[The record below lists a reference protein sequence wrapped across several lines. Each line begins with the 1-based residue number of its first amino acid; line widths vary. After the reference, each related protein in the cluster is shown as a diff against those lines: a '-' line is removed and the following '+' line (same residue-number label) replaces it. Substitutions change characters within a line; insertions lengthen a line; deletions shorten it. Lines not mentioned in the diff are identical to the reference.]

1 MNIRQAVK
9 MAWKSIWGKKGRAV
23 LTMLGIII
31 GIASVMTIVS
41 VITGYA
47 SKMME
52 QFEAMGT
59 NRISVNVYCYA
70 WTSDESG
77 NMVPLGKDYFP
88 DIYEYC
94 NGMKDLISGV
104 TPQAYFNATMVYGTK
119 STATMRNNYTWDP
132 ETQRMVGEA
141 PPSFYYGS
149 DQYAVCS
156 NLKIAKGRD
165 LSKLDLERYNQVVVL
180 GSKTA
185 KIFFGTA
192 NPVGKTVQLNNLN
205 FEVVGVY
212 APRITGED
220 ADQSELDNF
229 VLAPYTA
236 KRLLGGDNSDSS
248 FIVVA
253 KDTAKMDE
261 IVTQLD
267 GFLKGL
273 LDRSVNDYNVH
284 PENEYMSYA
293 TDSLNLIGGVL
304 AGVAAISLMVGG
316 IGIMNIM
323 LVTVT
328 ERTREIGIRRAIGA
342 QRSSI
347 VTQFLIEA
355 AMLCGI
361 GGIIGIS
368 IGTLGCFI
376 LGNILFQMTIYPSV
390 AVTAGAF
397 GLSVLLGVVFGC
409 YPAVKA
415 SSLQP
420 VEALRAE

>member
-1 MNIRQAVK
+1 MNIRQAFK
-9 MAWKSIWGKKGRAV
+9 MAWKSIWGKKGRAI

-41 VITGYA
+41 AISGYA
-47 SKMME
+47 DKMME

-59 NRISVNVYCYA
+59 NRISLDVYNYVYVE
-70 WTSDESG
+70 DENG
-77 NMVPLGKDYFP
+77 NWVPQGKDYFP
-88 DIYEYC
+88 DIYAYC
-94 NGMKDLISGV
+94 NGMKDLIVGV
-104 TPQAYFNATMVYGTK
+104 TPNSYFNATMVYGTK
-119 STATMRNNYTWDP
+119 NTDTMRENFQYDERGNP
-132 ETQRMVGEA
+132 VGER

-149 DQYAVCS
+149 DQYGVCG
-156 NLKIAKGRD
+156 NLKILRGRD
-165 LSKLDLERYNQVVVL
+165 LTQLDIKNYNQVMVM
-180 GSKTA
+180 GSQAAKT
-185 KIFFGTA
+185 FFGTA
-192 NPVGKTVQLNNLN
+192 NPVGKTVQLNNIK

-212 APRITGED
+212 DSRMKDESSTVGSI
-220 ADQSELDNF
+220 DNF
-229 VLAPYTA
+229 VVVPYTA
-236 KRLLGGDNSDSS
+236 KRVLGGDTDSS
-248 FIVVA
+248 FTVVA
-253 KDTAKMDE
+253 KNVEDMEE
-261 IVTQLD
+261 IVSRLN

-273 LDRSVNDYNVH
+273 VDQNSGGFYVQ
-284 PENEYMSYA
+284 PENQGMVYMNQ
-293 TDSLNLIGGVL
+293 TLGMIGGVL

-361 GGIIGIS
+361 GGLIGMAL
-368 IGTLGCFI
+368 GTGGCML
-376 LGNILFQMTIYPSV
+376 LGNMLFQMTIYPS
-390 AVTAGAF
+390 APVTAGAF
-397 GLSVLLGVVFGC
+397 GLSVLLGIIFGC

-415 SSLQP
+415 SKLQP

>member
-59 NRISVNVYCYA
+59 NRIQVSVYNNVWA
-70 WTSDESG
+70 EDENG

-88 DIYEYC
+88 DVYEYC
-94 NGMKDLISGV
+94 SGMKDLVVGV
-104 TPQAYFNATMVYGTK
+104 TPQAYFSATMVYGTK
-119 STATMRNNYTWDP
+119 TTANMDYQWD
-132 ETQRMVGEA
+132 ESGMNLISA
-141 PPSFYYGS
+141 PPEFYYGS
-149 DQYAVCS
+149 DQYAACS
-156 NLKIAKGRD
+156 NLTIAKGRD
-165 LSKLDLERYNQVVVL
+165 LSYLDIQNYNQVVVL
-180 GSKTA
+180 GSQAA
-185 KIFFGTA
+185 KIFFGSA
-192 NPVGKTVQLNNLN
+192 NPVGETVQLNNQN
-205 FEVVGVY
+205 FEVIGVY
-212 APRITGED
+212 ASRIKEGST
-220 ADQSELDNF
+220 SMSTLDNF
-229 VLAPYTA
+229 VLVPYTC
-236 KRLLGGDNSDSS
+236 KRVLGGEQGSDT

-253 KDTAKMDE
+253 KDPTQMDA

-273 LDRSVNDYNVH
+273 LNQGTNDYNVR
-284 PENEYMSYA
+284 PENQNMDYVTE
-293 TDSLNLIGGVL
+293 SLNLIGGVL

-361 GGIIGIS
+361 GGIIGIG

-376 LGNILFQMTIYPSV
+376 LGNLLFQMTIYPS
-390 AVTAGAF
+390 AMVTAGAF

-415 SSLQP
+415 SNLQP

>member
-1 MNIRQAVK
+1 LNIRQAVK

-59 NRISVNVYCYA
+59 NRIQVSVYNNVWA
-70 WTSDESG
+70 EDENG

-88 DIYEYC
+88 DVYEYC
-94 NGMKDLISGV
+94 SGMKDLVVGV
-104 TPQAYFNATMVYGTK
+104 TPQAYFSATMVYGTK
-119 STATMRNNYTWDP
+119 TTANMEYQWD
-132 ETQRMVGEA
+132 ESGMNLISA
-141 PPSFYYGS
+141 PPEFYYGS
-149 DQYAVCS
+149 DQYSACS
-156 NLKIAKGRD
+156 NLTIAKGRD
-165 LSKLDLERYNQVVVL
+165 LSYLDIQNYNQVVVL
-180 GSKTA
+180 GSQAA
-185 KIFFGTA
+185 KIFFGSA
-192 NPVGKTVQLNNLN
+192 NPVGETVQLNNQN
-205 FEVVGVY
+205 FEVIGVY
-212 APRITGED
+212 ASRIKEGST
-220 ADQSELDNF
+220 SMSTLDNF
-229 VLAPYTA
+229 VLVPYTA
-236 KRLLGGDNSDSS
+236 KRVLGGDNGGSS
-248 FIVVA
+248 TFIVVA
-253 KDTAKMDE
+253 KDPTKMDD

-273 LDRSVNDYNVH
+273 LNRGTNDYNVR
-284 PENEYMSYA
+284 PENQNMDYVTE
-293 TDSLNLIGGVL
+293 SLNLIGGVL

-361 GGIIGIS
+361 GGIIGIG

-376 LGNILFQMTIYPSV
+376 LGNLLFQMTIYPSA

-415 SSLQP
+415 SNLQP

>member
-1 MNIRQAVK
+1 

-59 NRISVNVYCYA
+59 NRIQVSVYNNVWA
-70 WTSDESG
+70 EDENG

-88 DIYEYC
+88 DVYEYC
-94 NGMKDLISGV
+94 SGMKDLVVGV
-104 TPQAYFNATMVYGTK
+104 TPQAYFSATMVYGTK
-119 STATMRNNYTWDP
+119 TTANMDYQWD
-132 ETQRMVGEA
+132 ESGMNLISA
-141 PPSFYYGS
+141 PPEFYYGS
-149 DQYAVCS
+149 DQYAACS
-156 NLKIAKGRD
+156 NLTIAKGRD
-165 LSKLDLERYNQVVVL
+165 LSYLDIQNYNQVVVL
-180 GSKTA
+180 GSQAA
-185 KIFFGTA
+185 KIFFGSA
-192 NPVGKTVQLNNLN
+192 NPVGETVQLNNQN
-205 FEVVGVY
+205 FEVIGVY
-212 APRITGED
+212 ASRIKEGST
-220 ADQSELDNF
+220 SMSTLDNF
-229 VLAPYTA
+229 VLVPNTC
-236 KRLLGGDNSDSS
+236 KRVLGGEQGSDT

-253 KDTAKMDE
+253 KDPTQMDA

-273 LDRSVNDYNVH
+273 LNQGTNDYNVR
-284 PENEYMSYA
+284 PENQNMDYVTE
-293 TDSLNLIGGVL
+293 SLNLIGGVL

-361 GGIIGIS
+361 GGIIGIG

-376 LGNILFQMTIYPSV
+376 LGNLLFQMTIYPSA

-415 SSLQP
+415 SNLQP

>member
-1 MNIRQAVK
+1 

-59 NRISVNVYCYA
+59 NRIQVSVYNNVWA
-70 WTSDESG
+70 EDENG

-88 DIYEYC
+88 DVYEYC
-94 NGMKDLISGV
+94 SGMKDLVVGV
-104 TPQAYFNATMVYGTK
+104 TPQAYFSATMVYGTK
-119 STATMRNNYTWDP
+119 TTANMEYQWD
-132 ETQRMVGEA
+132 ESGMNLISA
-141 PPSFYYGS
+141 PPEFYYGS
-149 DQYAVCS
+149 DQYSACS
-156 NLKIAKGRD
+156 NLTITKGRD
-165 LSKLDLERYNQVVVL
+165 LSYLDIQNYNQVVVL
-180 GSKTA
+180 GSQAA
-185 KIFFGTA
+185 KIFFGSA
-192 NPVGKTVQLNNLN
+192 NPVGETVQLNNQN
-205 FEVVGVY
+205 FEVIGVY
-212 APRITGED
+212 ASRIKEGST
-220 ADQSELDNF
+220 SMSTLDNF
-229 VLAPYTA
+229 VLVPYTC
-236 KRLLGGDNSDSS
+236 KRVLGGEQGSDT

-253 KDTAKMDE
+253 KDPTQMDA

-273 LDRSVNDYNVH
+273 LNQGTNDYNVR
-284 PENEYMSYA
+284 PENQNMDYVTE
-293 TDSLNLIGGVL
+293 SLNLIGGVL

-361 GGIIGIS
+361 GGIIGIG

-376 LGNILFQMTIYPSV
+376 LGNLLFQMTIYPSA

-415 SSLQP
+415 SNLQP

>member
-59 NRISVNVYCYA
+59 NRIQVSVYNNVWA
-70 WTSDESG
+70 EDENG

-88 DIYEYC
+88 DVYEYC
-94 NGMKDLISGV
+94 SGMKDLVVGV
-104 TPQAYFNATMVYGTK
+104 TPQAYFSATMVYGTK
-119 STATMRNNYTWDP
+119 TTTNMDYQWD
-132 ETQRMVGEA
+132 ESGMNLISA
-141 PPSFYYGS
+141 PPEFYYGS
-149 DQYAVCS
+149 DQYAACS
-156 NLKIAKGRD
+156 NLTIAKGRD
-165 LSKLDLERYNQVVVL
+165 LSYLDIQNYNQVVVL
-180 GSKTA
+180 GSQAA
-185 KIFFGTA
+185 KIFFGSA
-192 NPVGKTVQLNNLN
+192 NPVGETVQLNNQN
-205 FEVVGVY
+205 FEVIGVY
-212 APRITGED
+212 ASRIKEGST
-220 ADQSELDNF
+220 SMSTLDNF
-229 VLAPYTA
+229 VLVPYTA
-236 KRLLGGDNSDSS
+236 KRVLGGDNGDSS
-248 FIVVA
+248 TFIVVA
-253 KDTAKMDE
+253 KDPTKMDD

-273 LDRSVNDYNVH
+273 LNRGTNDYNVR
-284 PENEYMSYA
+284 PENQNMDYVTE
-293 TDSLNLIGGVL
+293 SLNLIGGVL

>member
-1 MNIRQAVK
+1 

-59 NRISVNVYCYA
+59 NRIQVSVYNNVWA
-70 WTSDESG
+70 EDENG

-88 DIYEYC
+88 DVYEYC
-94 NGMKDLISGV
+94 SGMKDLVVGV
-104 TPQAYFNATMVYGTK
+104 TPQAYFSATMVYGTK
-119 STATMRNNYTWDP
+119 TTANMEYQWD
-132 ETQRMVGEA
+132 ESGMNLISA
-141 PPSFYYGS
+141 PPEFYYGS
-149 DQYAVCS
+149 DQYAACS
-156 NLKIAKGRD
+156 NLTIAKGRD
-165 LSKLDLERYNQVVVL
+165 LSYLDIQNYNQVVVL
-180 GSKTA
+180 GSQAA
-185 KIFFGTA
+185 KIFFGSA
-192 NPVGKTVQLNNLN
+192 NPVGETVQLNNQN
-205 FEVVGVY
+205 FEVIGVY
-212 APRITGED
+212 ASRIKEGST
-220 ADQSELDNF
+220 SMSTLDNF
-229 VLAPYTA
+229 VLVPYTA
-236 KRLLGGDNSDSS
+236 KRVLGGDNGGSS
-248 FIVVA
+248 TFIVVA
-253 KDTAKMDE
+253 KDPTKMDD

-273 LDRSVNDYNVH
+273 LNRGTNDYNVR
-284 PENEYMSYA
+284 PENQNMDYVTE
-293 TDSLNLIGGVL
+293 SLNLIGGVL

-361 GGIIGIS
+361 GGIIGIG

-376 LGNILFQMTIYPSV
+376 LGNLLFQMTIYPSA

-415 SSLQP
+415 SNLQP

>member
-1 MNIRQAVK
+1 
-9 MAWKSIWGKKGRAV
+9 MAWKSIWGKKGRSV

-47 SKMME
+47 GKMME
-52 QFEAMGT
+52 QFQAMGA
-59 NRISVNVYCYA
+59 NRIQVSVYCYA
-70 WTSDESG
+70 YTSDENG
-77 NMVPLGKDYFP
+77 NMVPMGKDYFP

-94 NGMKDLISGV
+94 SGMKDLVVGV
-104 TPQAYFNATMVYGTK
+104 TPQARFSATMVYGAKT
-119 STATMRNNYTWDP
+119 TANMDYQWD
-132 ETQRMVGEA
+132 ESGMNLISA
-141 PPSFYYGS
+141 PPDFYYGS
-149 DQYAVCS
+149 DQYAACS
-156 NLKIAKGRD
+156 NLTIARGRD
-165 LSKLDLERYNQVVVL
+165 LSYLDIQNYNQVVVL
-180 GSKTA
+180 GAQAA
-185 KIFFGTA
+185 KVFFGTA
-192 NPVGKTVQLNNLN
+192 NPVGETVQLNGQN

-212 APRITGED
+212 ASRIKEGST
-220 ADQSELDNF
+220 SMSTVDNF
-229 VLAPYTA
+229 ILTPYTC
-236 KRLLGGDNSDSS
+236 KRVLGGDSGDST

-253 KDTAKMDE
+253 KDPTRMDD

-273 LDRSVNDYNVH
+273 LQQGVSDYSVY
-284 PENEYMSYA
+284 PENQNMDYMNEA
-293 TDSLNLIGGVL
+293 LGMIGGVL

-361 GGIIGIS
+361 GGVIGIL

-376 LGNILFQMTIYPSV
+376 LGNLLFQMTIYPSAV
-390 AVTAGAF
+390 VTAGAF
-397 GLSVLLGVVFGC
+397 GLSVLLGVVFGS

-415 SSLQP
+415 SKLQP

>member
-1 MNIRQAVK
+1 

-59 NRISVNVYCYA
+59 NRIQVSVYNNVWA
-70 WTSDESG
+70 EDENG

-88 DIYEYC
+88 DVYEYC
-94 NGMKDLISGV
+94 SGMKDLVVGV
-104 TPQAYFNATMVYGTK
+104 TPQAYFSATMVYGTK
-119 STATMRNNYTWDP
+119 TTANMDYQWD
-132 ETQRMVGEA
+132 ESGMNLISA
-141 PPSFYYGS
+141 PPEFYYGS
-149 DQYAVCS
+149 DQYAACS
-156 NLKIAKGRD
+156 NLTIAKGRD
-165 LSKLDLERYNQVVVL
+165 LSYLDIQNYNQVVVL
-180 GSKTA
+180 GSQAA
-185 KIFFGTA
+185 KIFFGSA
-192 NPVGKTVQLNNLN
+192 NPVGETVQLNNQN
-205 FEVVGVY
+205 FEVIGVY
-212 APRITGED
+212 ASRIKEGST
-220 ADQSELDNF
+220 SMSTLDNF
-229 VLAPYTA
+229 VLVPYTA
-236 KRLLGGDNSDSS
+236 KRVLGGDNGGSS
-248 FIVVA
+248 TFIVVA
-253 KDTAKMDE
+253 KDPTQMDA

-273 LDRSVNDYNVH
+273 LNQGTNDYNVR
-284 PENEYMSYA
+284 PENQNMDYVTE
-293 TDSLNLIGGVL
+293 SLNLIGGVL

-361 GGIIGIS
+361 GGIIGIG

-376 LGNILFQMTIYPSV
+376 LGNLLFQMTIYPSA

-415 SSLQP
+415 SNLQP

>member
-1 MNIRQAVK
+1 MNIRQAFK

-41 VITGYA
+41 AISGYA

-59 NRISVNVYCYA
+59 NRITVEVYSYM
-70 WTSDESG
+70 WTVDDNG
-77 NMVPLGKDYFP
+77 NEISMGKDYFP
-88 DIYEYC
+88 DIYNYC
-94 NGMKDLISGV
+94 NGMKDLVAGV
-104 TPQAYFNATMVYGTK
+104 TPESRFSATMVYGTK
-119 STATMRNNYTWDP
+119 NSDNIEREYDDNWNLIS
-132 ETQRMVGEA
+132 A
-141 PPSFYYGS
+141 PPDFCYGS
-149 DQYAVCS
+149 DQYSVCN
-156 NLKIAKGRD
+156 NLVLAKGRD
-165 LSKLDLERYNQVVVL
+165 LAGLDVKNYNQVAVL
-180 GSKTA
+180 GSQAA
-185 KIFFGTA
+185 KMFFGTS
-192 NPVGKTVQLNNLN
+192 NPVGKTVKLNGLK

-212 APRITGED
+212 ASRLSED
-220 ADQSELDNF
+220 SSSSSNIDNF
-229 VLAPYTA
+229 VLVPYTV
-236 KRLLGGDNSDSS
+236 KRVLGGDRGTS
-248 FIVVA
+248 FTVVA
-253 KDTAKMDE
+253 KETENME
-261 IVTQLD
+261 EVISRLN

-273 LDRSVNDYNVH
+273 IDQNTSGFWVEAANAGMDGM
-284 PENEYMSYA
+284 NEM
-293 TDSLNLIGGVL
+293 LGMIGGVL

-361 GGIIGIS
+361 GGVIGILL
-368 IGTLGCFI
+368 GTGGCLLLGG
-376 LGNILFQMTIYPSV
+376 LLFQMTIYPSV
-390 AVTAGAF
+390 TVTAGAF
-397 GLSVLLGVVFGC
+397 GLSVMLGIIFGC
-409 YPAVKA
+409 YPAIKA
-415 SSLQP
+415 SNLQP

>member
-1 MNIRQAVK
+1 

-59 NRISVNVYCYA
+59 NRIQVSVYNNVWA
-70 WTSDESG
+70 EDENG

-88 DIYEYC
+88 DVYEYC
-94 NGMKDLISGV
+94 SGMKDLVVGV
-104 TPQAYFNATMVYGTK
+104 TPQAYFSATMVYGTK
-119 STATMRNNYTWDP
+119 TTANMDYQWD
-132 ETQRMVGEA
+132 ESGMNLISA
-141 PPSFYYGS
+141 PPEFYYGS
-149 DQYAVCS
+149 DQYAACS
-156 NLKIAKGRD
+156 NLTIAKGRD
-165 LSKLDLERYNQVVVL
+165 LSYLDIQNYNQVVVL
-180 GSKTA
+180 GSQAA
-185 KIFFGTA
+185 KIFFGSA
-192 NPVGKTVQLNNLN
+192 NPVGETVQLNNQN
-205 FEVVGVY
+205 FEVIGVY
-212 APRITGED
+212 ASRIKEGST
-220 ADQSELDNF
+220 SMSTLDNF
-229 VLAPYTA
+229 VLVPYTC
-236 KRLLGGDNSDSS
+236 KRVLGGEQGSDT

-253 KDTAKMDE
+253 KDPTQMDA

-273 LDRSVNDYNVH
+273 LNQGTNDYNVR
-284 PENEYMSYA
+284 PENQNMDYVTE
-293 TDSLNLIGGVL
+293 SLNLIGGVL

-361 GGIIGIS
+361 GGIIGIG

-376 LGNILFQMTIYPSV
+376 LGNLLFQMTIYPS
-390 AVTAGAF
+390 ASVTAGALGF
-397 GLSVLLGVVFGC
+397 SVLLGLIFGS
-409 YPAVKA
+409 YPAIKA
-415 SSLQP
+415 SKLQP

>member
-59 NRISVNVYCYA
+59 NRIQVSVYNNVWA
-70 WTSDESG
+70 EDENG

-88 DIYEYC
+88 DVYEYC
-94 NGMKDLISGV
+94 SGMKDLVVGV
-104 TPQAYFNATMVYGTK
+104 TPQAYFSATMVYGTK
-119 STATMRNNYTWDP
+119 TTANMDYQWD
-132 ETQRMVGEA
+132 ESGMNLISA
-141 PPSFYYGS
+141 PPEFYYGS
-149 DQYAVCS
+149 DQYAACS
-156 NLKIAKGRD
+156 NLTIAKGRD
-165 LSKLDLERYNQVVVL
+165 LSYLDIQNYNQVVVL
-180 GSKTA
+180 GSQAA
-185 KIFFGTA
+185 KIFFGSA
-192 NPVGKTVQLNNLN
+192 NPVGETVQLNNQN
-205 FEVVGVY
+205 FEVIGVY
-212 APRITGED
+212 ASRIKEGST
-220 ADQSELDNF
+220 SMSTLDNF
-229 VLAPYTA
+229 VLVPYTC
-236 KRLLGGDNSDSS
+236 KRVLGGEQGSDT

-253 KDTAKMDE
+253 KDPTQMDA

-273 LDRSVNDYNVH
+273 LNQGTNDYNVR
-284 PENEYMSYA
+284 PENQNMDYVTE
-293 TDSLNLIGGVL
+293 SLNLIGGVL

-361 GGIIGIS
+361 GGIIGIG

-376 LGNILFQMTIYPSV
+376 LGNLLFQMTIYPSA

-415 SSLQP
+415 SNLQP

>member
-47 SKMME
+47 GKMME

-59 NRISVNVYCYA
+59 NRIRINVYSYV
-70 WTSDESG
+70 WTQDENG
-77 NMVPLGKDYFP
+77 EMVSAGKDYFP
-88 DIYEYC
+88 DVYDYC
-94 NGMKDLISGV
+94 NGMKDLVAGV
-104 TPQAYFNATMVYGTK
+104 TPQANFSANMVYGTK
-119 STATMRNNYTWDP
+119 STANMDYQWD
-132 ETQRMVGEA
+132 EAGMNLISA
-141 PPSFYYGS
+141 PPEFYYGS
-149 DQYAVCS
+149 DQYSACS
-156 NLKIAKGRD
+156 NLTITKGRD
-165 LSKLDLERYNQVVVL
+165 LSYLDIQKYNQVVVL
-180 GSKTA
+180 GAQAA

-192 NPVGKTVQLNNLN
+192 NPVGETVQLNGQN
-205 FEVVGVY
+205 FEVIGVY
-212 APRITGED
+212 ASRIKEGST
-220 ADQSELDNF
+220 SMSTLDNF

-236 KRLLGGDNSDSS
+236 KRVLGGDNGDST
-248 FIVVA
+248 FIVIA
-253 KDTAKMDE
+253 KDTTRMDE

-273 LDRSVNDYNVH
+273 LNQSTNDYSIH
-284 PENEYMSYA
+284 PENQNMDYVNE
-293 TDSLNLIGGVL
+293 TLGLIGGVL

-355 AMLCGI
+355 AML
-361 GGIIGIS
+361 
-368 IGTLGCFI
+368 
-376 LGNILFQMTIYPSV
+376 
-390 AVTAGAF
+390 
-397 GLSVLLGVVFGC
+397 
-409 YPAVKA
+409 
-415 SSLQP
+415 
-420 VEALRAE
+420 

>member
-1 MNIRQAVK
+1 MNIRQAIK

-70 WTSDESG
+70 YTSDENG
-77 NMVPLGKDYFP
+77 NMVPVGKDYFP

-94 NGMKDLISGV
+94 NGMTDLVAGV
-104 TPQAYFNATMVYGTK
+104 TPNARFSATMVYGTK
-119 STATMRNNYTWDP
+119 TTANMEYQWD
-132 ETQRMVGEA
+132 ESGMNLISA
-141 PPSFYYGS
+141 PPEFYYGS
-149 DQYAVCS
+149 DQYAACG
-156 NLKIAKGRD
+156 NLKIARGRD
-165 LSKLDLERYNQVVVL
+165 LSYLDIQNYNQVVVL
-180 GSKTA
+180 GAQAA
-185 KIFFGTA
+185 KVFFGTA
-192 NPVGKTVQLNNLN
+192 NPVGETVQLNNQN
-205 FEVVGVY
+205 FEVIGVY
-212 APRITGED
+212 ASRIKEGST
-220 ADQSELDNF
+220 SMSTLDNF

-236 KRLLGGDNSDSS
+236 KRVLGGDSGDSN
-248 FIVVA
+248 FTVVA
-253 KDTAKMDE
+253 KDPTKMDD

-273 LDRSVNDYNVH
+273 LQQGVNDYSVR
-284 PENEYMSYA
+284 PENQNMDYVTE
-293 TDSLNLIGGVL
+293 SLNLIGGVL

-361 GGIIGIS
+361 GGIIGIG
-368 IGTLGCFI
+368 IGTLGCFV
-376 LGNILFQMTIYPSV
+376 LGNLLFSMTIYPSA

-415 SSLQP
+415 SNLQP

>member
-1 MNIRQAVK
+1 

-59 NRISVNVYCYA
+59 NRIQVSVYNNVWA
-70 WTSDESG
+70 EDENG

-88 DIYEYC
+88 DVYEYC
-94 NGMKDLISGV
+94 SGMKDLVVGV
-104 TPQAYFNATMVYGTK
+104 TPQAYFSATMVYGTK
-119 STATMRNNYTWDP
+119 TTANMDYQWD
-132 ETQRMVGEA
+132 ESGMNLISA
-141 PPSFYYGS
+141 PPEFYYGS
-149 DQYAVCS
+149 DQYAACS
-156 NLKIAKGRD
+156 NLTIAKGRD
-165 LSKLDLERYNQVVVL
+165 LSYLDIQNYNQVVVL
-180 GSKTA
+180 GSQAA
-185 KIFFGTA
+185 KIFFGSA
-192 NPVGKTVQLNNLN
+192 NPVGETVQLNNQN
-205 FEVVGVY
+205 FEVIGVY
-212 APRITGED
+212 ASRIKEGST
-220 ADQSELDNF
+220 SMSTLDNF
-229 VLAPYTA
+229 VLVPYTA
-236 KRLLGGDNSDSS
+236 KRVLGGDNGDSS
-248 FIVVA
+248 TFIVVA
-253 KDTAKMDE
+253 KDPTKMDD

-273 LDRSVNDYNVH
+273 LNRGTNDYNVR
-284 PENEYMSYA
+284 PENQNMDYVTE
-293 TDSLNLIGGVL
+293 SLNLIGGVL

-361 GGIIGIS
+361 GGIIGIG

-376 LGNILFQMTIYPSV
+376 LGNLLFQMTIYPSA

-415 SSLQP
+415 SNLQP

>member
-59 NRISVNVYCYA
+59 NRIQVSVYNNVWA
-70 WTSDESG
+70 EDENG

-88 DIYEYC
+88 DVYEYC
-94 NGMKDLISGV
+94 SGMKDLVVGV
-104 TPQAYFNATMVYGTK
+104 TPQAYFSATMVYGTK
-119 STATMRNNYTWDP
+119 TTANMEYQWD
-132 ETQRMVGEA
+132 ESGMNLISA
-141 PPSFYYGS
+141 PPEFYYGS
-149 DQYAVCS
+149 DQYAACS
-156 NLKIAKGRD
+156 NLTIAKGRD
-165 LSKLDLERYNQVVVL
+165 LSYLDIQNYNQVVVL
-180 GSKTA
+180 GSQAA
-185 KIFFGTA
+185 KIFFGSA
-192 NPVGKTVQLNNLN
+192 NPVGETVQLNNQN
-205 FEVVGVY
+205 FEVIGVY
-212 APRITGED
+212 ASRIKEGST
-220 ADQSELDNF
+220 SMSTLDNF
-229 VLAPYTA
+229 VLVPYTC
-236 KRLLGGDNSDSS
+236 KRVLGGEQGSDT

-253 KDTAKMDE
+253 KDPTQMDA

-273 LDRSVNDYNVH
+273 LNQGTNDYNVR
-284 PENEYMSYA
+284 PENQNMDYVTE
-293 TDSLNLIGGVL
+293 SLNLIGGVL

-361 GGIIGIS
+361 GGIIGIG

-376 LGNILFQMTIYPSV
+376 LGNLLFQMTIYPSA

-415 SSLQP
+415 SNLQP

>member
-59 NRISVNVYCYA
+59 NRIQVSVYNNVWA
-70 WTSDESG
+70 EDENG

-88 DIYEYC
+88 DVYEYC
-94 NGMKDLISGV
+94 SGMKDLVVGV
-104 TPQAYFNATMVYGTK
+104 TPQAYFSATMVYGTK
-119 STATMRNNYTWDP
+119 TTANMEYQWD
-132 ETQRMVGEA
+132 ESGMNLISA
-141 PPSFYYGS
+141 PPEFYYGS
-149 DQYAVCS
+149 DQYSACS
-156 NLKIAKGRD
+156 NLTIAKGRD
-165 LSKLDLERYNQVVVL
+165 LSYLDIQNYNQVVVL
-180 GSKTA
+180 GSQAA
-185 KIFFGTA
+185 KIFFGSA
-192 NPVGKTVQLNNLN
+192 NPVGETVQLNNQN
-205 FEVVGVY
+205 FEVIGVY
-212 APRITGED
+212 ASRIKEGST
-220 ADQSELDNF
+220 SMSTLDNF
-229 VLAPYTA
+229 VLVPYTC
-236 KRLLGGDNSDSS
+236 KRVLGGEQGSDT

-253 KDTAKMDE
+253 KDPTQMDA

-273 LDRSVNDYNVH
+273 LNRGTNDYNVR
-284 PENEYMSYA
+284 PENQNMDYVTE
-293 TDSLNLIGGVL
+293 SLNLIGGVL

-361 GGIIGIS
+361 GGIIGIG

-376 LGNILFQMTIYPSV
+376 LGNLLFQMTIYPSA

-415 SSLQP
+415 SNLQP
-420 VEALRAE
+420 VDALRAE

>member
-1 MNIRQAVK
+1 MNVRQAVK
-9 MAWKSIWGKKGRAV
+9 MAWKSIWGKKGRSV

-59 NRISVNVYCYA
+59 NRIQVSVYCYA
-70 WTSDESG
+70 YTSDENG
-77 NMVPLGKDYFP
+77 NMVPMGKDYFP

-94 NGMKDLISGV
+94 NGMKDLVAGV
-104 TPQAYFNATMVYGTK
+104 TPQASFSANMVYGTK
-119 STATMRNNYTWDP
+119 TTANMDYQWD
-132 ETQRMVGEA
+132 ESGMNLISA
-141 PPSFYYGS
+141 PPQFYYGS
-149 DQYAVCS
+149 DQYAACS
-156 NLKIAKGRD
+156 NLKIARGRD
-165 LSKLDLERYNQVVVL
+165 LSYLDIQNYNQVVVL
-180 GSKTA
+180 GAQAA
-185 KIFFGTA
+185 KVFFGTA
-192 NPVGKTVQLNNLN
+192 DPVGKTVQLNNQN
-205 FEVVGVY
+205 FEVIGVY
-212 APRITGED
+212 ASRIKEGST
-220 ADQSELDNF
+220 SMSTLDNF

-236 KRLLGGDNSDSS
+236 KRVLGGDNGDST
-248 FIVVA
+248 FIVIA
-253 KDTAKMDE
+253 KDTTRMDE

-273 LDRSVNDYNVH
+273 LNRSTNDYSIR
-284 PENEYMSYA
+284 PENQNMDYVNE
-293 TDSLNLIGGVL
+293 TLGLIGGVL

-361 GGIIGIS
+361 GGIIGIG
-368 IGTLGCFI
+368 IGTLGCFV
-376 LGNILFQMTIYPSV
+376 LGNLLFQMTIYPS
-390 AVTAGAF
+390 AMVTAGAF
-397 GLSVLLGVVFGC
+397 GLSVLLGVVFGS

-415 SSLQP
+415 SNLQP

>member
-1 MNIRQAVK
+1 

-59 NRISVNVYCYA
+59 NRIQVSVYNNV
-70 WTSDESG
+70 WTEDENG

-88 DIYEYC
+88 DVYEYC
-94 NGMKDLISGV
+94 SGMKDLVVGV
-104 TPQAYFNATMVYGTK
+104 TPQAYFSATMVYGTK
-119 STATMRNNYTWDP
+119 TTANMDYQWD
-132 ETQRMVGEA
+132 ESGMNLISA
-141 PPSFYYGS
+141 PPEFYYGS
-149 DQYAVCS
+149 DQYAACS
-156 NLKIAKGRD
+156 NLTIAKGRD
-165 LSKLDLERYNQVVVL
+165 LSYLDIQNYNQVVVL
-180 GSKTA
+180 GSQAA
-185 KIFFGTA
+185 KIFFGSA
-192 NPVGKTVQLNNLN
+192 NPVGETVQLNNQN
-205 FEVVGVY
+205 FEVIGVY
-212 APRITGED
+212 ASRIKEGST
-220 ADQSELDNF
+220 SMSTLDNF
-229 VLAPYTA
+229 VLVPYTC
-236 KRLLGGDNSDSS
+236 KRVLGGEQGRDT

-253 KDTAKMDE
+253 KDPTQMDA

-273 LDRSVNDYNVH
+273 LNQGTNDYNVR
-284 PENEYMSYA
+284 PENQNMDYVTE
-293 TDSLNLIGGVL
+293 SLNLIGGVL

-361 GGIIGIS
+361 GGIIGIG

-376 LGNILFQMTIYPSV
+376 LGNLLFQMTIYPSA

-415 SSLQP
+415 SNLQP

>member
-1 MNIRQAVK
+1 LNIRQAVK

-52 QFEAMGT
+52 QFEAMGA
-59 NRISVNVYCYA
+59 NRISVSVYCYA
-70 WTSDESG
+70 YTSDENG

-94 NGMKDLISGV
+94 TGMKDLVVGV
-104 TPQAYFNATMVYGTK
+104 TPEARFGATMVYGAKT
-119 STATMRNNYTWDP
+119 TANMDYQWD
-132 ETQRMVGEA
+132 ESGMNLISA
-141 PPSFYYGS
+141 PPQFYYGS
-149 DQYAVCS
+149 DQYSVCS
-156 NLKIAKGRD
+156 NLMIAKGRD
-165 LSKLDLERYNQVVVL
+165 LSYLDIQNYNQVVVL
-180 GSKTA
+180 GAQAA
-185 KIFFGTA
+185 KVFFGTA
-192 NPVGKTVQLNNLN
+192 DPVGEIVQLNGQN
-205 FEVVGVY
+205 FEVIGVY
-212 APRITGED
+212 ASRIKEGST
-220 ADQSELDNF
+220 SMSTLDNF
-229 VLAPYTA
+229 VLAPYTC
-236 KRLLGGDNSDSS
+236 KRVLGGDDGDSS

-253 KDTAKMDE
+253 KDTTKMDD

-273 LDRSVNDYNVH
+273 LQQGVNDFSVY
-284 PENEYMSYA
+284 PENQNMDYVNE
-293 TDSLNLIGGVL
+293 TLGLIGGVL

-361 GGIIGIS
+361 GGIIGIG

-376 LGNILFQMTIYPSV
+376 LGNILFQMTIYPSA

-415 SSLQP
+415 SNLQP

>member
-1 MNIRQAVK
+1 

-59 NRISVNVYCYA
+59 NRIQVSVYNNVWA
-70 WTSDESG
+70 EDENG

-88 DIYEYC
+88 DVYEYC
-94 NGMKDLISGV
+94 SGMKDLVVGV
-104 TPQAYFNATMVYGTK
+104 TPQAYFSATMVYGTK
-119 STATMRNNYTWDP
+119 TTANMDYQWD
-132 ETQRMVGEA
+132 ESGMNLISA
-141 PPSFYYGS
+141 PPEFYYGS
-149 DQYAVCS
+149 DQYAACS
-156 NLKIAKGRD
+156 NLTIAKGRD
-165 LSKLDLERYNQVVVL
+165 LSYLDIQNYNQVVVL
-180 GSKTA
+180 GSQAA
-185 KIFFGTA
+185 KIFFGSA
-192 NPVGKTVQLNNLN
+192 NPVGETVQLNNQN
-205 FEVVGVY
+205 FEVIGVY
-212 APRITGED
+212 ASRIKEGST
-220 ADQSELDNF
+220 SMSTLDNF
-229 VLAPYTA
+229 VLVPYTA
-236 KRLLGGDNSDSS
+236 KRVLGGDNGGSS
-248 FIVVA
+248 TFIVVA
-253 KDTAKMDE
+253 KDPTKMDD

-273 LDRSVNDYNVH
+273 LNRGTNDYNVH
-284 PENEYMSYA
+284 PENQNMDYVTE
-293 TDSLNLIGGVL
+293 SLNLIGGVL

-361 GGIIGIS
+361 GGIIGIG

-376 LGNILFQMTIYPSV
+376 LGNLLFQMTIYPSA

-415 SSLQP
+415 SNLQP

>member
-59 NRISVNVYCYA
+59 NRIQVSVYNNVWA
-70 WTSDESG
+70 EDENG

-88 DIYEYC
+88 DVYEYC
-94 NGMKDLISGV
+94 SGMKDLVVGV
-104 TPQAYFNATMVYGTK
+104 TPQAYFSATMVYGTK
-119 STATMRNNYTWDP
+119 TTANMEYQWD
-132 ETQRMVGEA
+132 ESGMNLISA
-141 PPSFYYGS
+141 PPEFYYGS
-149 DQYAVCS
+149 DQYAACS
-156 NLKIAKGRD
+156 NLTIAKGRD
-165 LSKLDLERYNQVVVL
+165 LSYLDIQNYNQVVVL
-180 GSKTA
+180 GSQAA
-185 KIFFGTA
+185 KIFFGSA
-192 NPVGKTVQLNNLN
+192 NPVGETVQLNNQN
-205 FEVVGVY
+205 FEVIGVY
-212 APRITGED
+212 ASRIKEGST
-220 ADQSELDNF
+220 SMSTLDNF
-229 VLAPYTA
+229 VLVPYTC
-236 KRLLGGDNSDSS
+236 KRVLGGEQGSDT

-253 KDTAKMDE
+253 KDPTQMDA

-273 LDRSVNDYNVH
+273 LNQGTNDYNVR
-284 PENEYMSYA
+284 PENQNMDYVTE
-293 TDSLNLIGGVL
+293 SLNLIGGVL

-361 GGIIGIS
+361 GGIIGIG

-376 LGNILFQMTIYPSV
+376 LGNLLFQMTIYPSA

-397 GLSVLLGVVFGC
+397 GLSVLLGVVFEIG
-409 YPAVKA
+409 
-415 SSLQP
+415 
-420 VEALRAE
+420 RAHV

>member
-1 MNIRQAVK
+1 

-47 SKMME
+47 NKMME
-52 QFEAMGT
+52 QFAAMGT
-59 NRISVNVYCYA
+59 NRIQVNVYCYS
-70 WTSDESG
+70 WTSDENG
-77 NMVPLGKDYFP
+77 NMVPMGKDYFP
-88 DIYEYC
+88 DIYDYC
-94 NGMKDLISGV
+94 NGMKDLVAGV
-104 TPQAYFNATMVYGTK
+104 TPQAYFSANMVYGTK
-119 STATMRNNYTWDP
+119 STANMDYQYDESGMNLIS
-132 ETQRMVGEA
+132 A
-141 PPSFYYGS
+141 PPQFYYGS
-149 DQYAVCS
+149 DQYAACS

-165 LSKLDLERYNQVVVL
+165 LSYLDVQNYNQVIVL
-180 GSKTA
+180 GAQAA
-185 KIFFGTA
+185 KLFFGSVD
-192 NPVGKTVQLNNLN
+192 PVGKTVQLNNLN
-205 FEVVGVY
+205 FDVIGVY
-212 APRITGED
+212 APRLEGD
-220 ADQSELDNF
+220 SASQSTMDNF
-229 VLAPYTA
+229 VLAPYTV
-236 KRLLGGDNSDSS
+236 KRVLGSDDGSNTS

-253 KDTAKMDE
+253 KDTTKMSE

-273 LDRSVNDYNVH
+273 LNRATNDYNVR
-284 PENEYMSYA
+284 PENEYMSYETEA
-293 TDSLNLIGGVL
+293 LNMIGGVL

-361 GGIIGIS
+361 GGIIGIL

-376 LGNILFQMTIYPSV
+376 LGNLLFHMTIYPSV
-390 AVTAGAF
+390 PVTAGAF
-397 GLSVLLGVVFGC
+397 GLSVALGIIFGS

-415 SSLQP
+415 SNLQP

>member
-1 MNIRQAVK
+1 

-59 NRISVNVYCYA
+59 NRIQVSVYNNVWA
-70 WTSDESG
+70 EDENG

-88 DIYEYC
+88 DVYEYC
-94 NGMKDLISGV
+94 SGMKDLVVGV
-104 TPQAYFNATMVYGTK
+104 TPQAYFSATMVYGTK
-119 STATMRNNYTWDP
+119 TTANMDYQWD
-132 ETQRMVGEA
+132 ESGMNLISA
-141 PPSFYYGS
+141 PPEFYYGS
-149 DQYAVCS
+149 DQYAACS
-156 NLKIAKGRD
+156 NLTIAKGRD
-165 LSKLDLERYNQVVVL
+165 LSYLDIQNYNQVVVL
-180 GSKTA
+180 GSQAA
-185 KIFFGTA
+185 KIFFGSA
-192 NPVGKTVQLNNLN
+192 NPVGETVQLNNQN
-205 FEVVGVY
+205 FEVIGVY
-212 APRITGED
+212 ASRIKEGST
-220 ADQSELDNF
+220 SMSTLDNF
-229 VLAPYTA
+229 VLVPYTC
-236 KRLLGGDNSDSS
+236 KRVLGGEQGSDT

-253 KDTAKMDE
+253 KDPTQMDA

-273 LDRSVNDYNVH
+273 LNRGTNDYNVR
-284 PENEYMSYA
+284 PENQNMDYVTE
-293 TDSLNLIGGVL
+293 SLNLIGGVL

-361 GGIIGIS
+361 GGIIGIG

-376 LGNILFQMTIYPSV
+376 LGNLLFQMTIYPSA

-415 SSLQP
+415 SNLQP

>member
-1 MNIRQAVK
+1 
-9 MAWKSIWGKKGRAV
+9 
-23 LTMLGIII
+23 
-31 GIASVMTIVS
+31 
-41 VITGYA
+41 
-47 SKMME
+47 
-52 QFEAMGT
+52 
-59 NRISVNVYCYA
+59 
-70 WTSDESG
+70 
-77 NMVPLGKDYFP
+77 MVPVGKDYFP

-94 NGMKDLISGV
+94 NGMTDLVAGV
-104 TPQAYFNATMVYGTK
+104 TPNARFSATMVYGTK
-119 STATMRNNYTWDP
+119 TTANMEYQWD
-132 ETQRMVGEA
+132 ESGMNLISA
-141 PPSFYYGS
+141 PPEFYYGS
-149 DQYAVCS
+149 DQYAACG
-156 NLKIAKGRD
+156 NLKIARGRD
-165 LSKLDLERYNQVVVL
+165 LSYLDIQNYNQVVVL
-180 GSKTA
+180 GAQAA
-185 KIFFGTA
+185 KVFFGTA
-192 NPVGKTVQLNNLN
+192 NPVGETVQLNNQN
-205 FEVVGVY
+205 FEVIGVY
-212 APRITGED
+212 ASRIKEGST
-220 ADQSELDNF
+220 SMSTLDNF

-236 KRLLGGDNSDSS
+236 KRVLGGDSGDSN
-248 FIVVA
+248 FTVVA
-253 KDTAKMDE
+253 KDPTKMDD

-273 LDRSVNDYNVH
+273 LQQGVNDYSVR
-284 PENEYMSYA
+284 PENQNMDYVTE
-293 TDSLNLIGGVL
+293 SLNLIGGVL

-361 GGIIGIS
+361 GGIIGIG
-368 IGTLGCFI
+368 IGTLGCFV
-376 LGNILFQMTIYPSV
+376 LGNLLFSMTIYPSA

-415 SSLQP
+415 SNLQP

>member
-59 NRISVNVYCYA
+59 NRIQVSVYSNV
-70 WTSDESG
+70 WTQDENG
-77 NMVPLGKDYFP
+77 EMVPAGKDYFP
-88 DIYEYC
+88 DVYEYC
-94 NGMKDLISGV
+94 SGMKDLVVGV
-104 TPQAYFNATMVYGTK
+104 TPQAYFSATMVYGTK
-119 STATMRNNYTWDP
+119 TTANMEYQWD
-132 ETQRMVGEA
+132 ESGMNLISA
-141 PPSFYYGS
+141 PPEFYYGS
-149 DQYAVCS
+149 DQYSACS
-156 NLKIAKGRD
+156 NLTITKGRD
-165 LSKLDLERYNQVVVL
+165 LSYLDIQKYNQVVVL
-180 GSKTA
+180 GAQAA

-192 NPVGKTVQLNNLN
+192 NPVGETVQLNGQN
-205 FEVVGVY
+205 FEVIGVY
-212 APRITGED
+212 ASRIKEGST
-220 ADQSELDNF
+220 SMSTLDNF
-229 VLAPYTA
+229 VLVPYTC
-236 KRLLGGDNSDSS
+236 KRVLGGEQGSDT

-253 KDTAKMDE
+253 KDPTQMDA

-273 LDRSVNDYNVH
+273 LNQGTNDYNVR
-284 PENEYMSYA
+284 PENQNMDYVTE
-293 TDSLNLIGGVL
+293 SLNLIGGVL

-361 GGIIGIS
+361 GGIIGIG

-376 LGNILFQMTIYPSV
+376 LGNILFQMTIYPS
-390 AVTAGAF
+390 AMVTAGAF

-409 YPAVKA
+409 YPAIKA
-415 SSLQP
+415 SNLQP

>member
-59 NRISVNVYCYA
+59 NRIQVSVYNNVWA
-70 WTSDESG
+70 EDENG

-88 DIYEYC
+88 DVYEYC
-94 NGMKDLISGV
+94 SGMKDLVVGV
-104 TPQAYFNATMVYGTK
+104 TPQAYFSATMVYGTK
-119 STATMRNNYTWDP
+119 TTANMEYQWD
-132 ETQRMVGEA
+132 ESGMNLISA
-141 PPSFYYGS
+141 PPEFYYGS
-149 DQYAVCS
+149 DQYAACS
-156 NLKIAKGRD
+156 NLTIAKGRD
-165 LSKLDLERYNQVVVL
+165 LSYLDIQNYNQVVVL
-180 GSKTA
+180 GSQAA
-185 KIFFGTA
+185 KIFFGSA
-192 NPVGKTVQLNNLN
+192 NPVGETVQLNNQN
-205 FEVVGVY
+205 FEVIGVY
-212 APRITGED
+212 ASRIKEGST
-220 ADQSELDNF
+220 SMSTLDNF
-229 VLAPYTA
+229 VLVPYTA
-236 KRLLGGDNSDSS
+236 KRVLGGDNGGSS
-248 FIVVA
+248 TFIVVA
-253 KDTAKMDE
+253 KDPTKMDD

-273 LDRSVNDYNVH
+273 LNRGTNDYNVR
-284 PENEYMSYA
+284 PENQNMDYVTE
-293 TDSLNLIGGVL
+293 SLNLIGGVL

-361 GGIIGIS
+361 GGIIGIG

-376 LGNILFQMTIYPSV
+376 LGNLLFQMTIYPSA

-415 SSLQP
+415 SNLQP

>member
-1 MNIRQAVK
+1 

-59 NRISVNVYCYA
+59 NRIQVSVYNNVWA
-70 WTSDESG
+70 EDENG

-88 DIYEYC
+88 DVYEYC
-94 NGMKDLISGV
+94 SGMKDLVVGV
-104 TPQAYFNATMVYGTK
+104 TPQAYFSATMVYGTK
-119 STATMRNNYTWDP
+119 TTANMDYQWD
-132 ETQRMVGEA
+132 ESGMNLISA
-141 PPSFYYGS
+141 PPEFYYGS
-149 DQYAVCS
+149 DQYAACS
-156 NLKIAKGRD
+156 NLTIAKGRD
-165 LSKLDLERYNQVVVL
+165 LSYLDIQNYNQVVVL
-180 GSKTA
+180 GSQAA
-185 KIFFGTA
+185 KIFFGSA
-192 NPVGKTVQLNNLN
+192 NPVGETVQLNNQN
-205 FEVVGVY
+205 FEVIGVY
-212 APRITGED
+212 ASRIKEGST
-220 ADQSELDNF
+220 SMSTLDNF
-229 VLAPYTA
+229 VLVPYTA
-236 KRLLGGDNSDSS
+236 KRVLGGDNGGSS
-248 FIVVA
+248 TFIVVA
-253 KDTAKMDE
+253 KDPTKMDD

-273 LDRSVNDYNVH
+273 LNRGTNDYNVH
-284 PENEYMSYA
+284 PENQNMDYVTE
-293 TDSLNLIGGVL
+293 SLNLIGGVL

-361 GGIIGIS
+361 GGIIGIG

-376 LGNILFQMTIYPSV
+376 LGNLLFQMTIYPSA
-390 AVTAGAF
+390 AVTAG
-397 GLSVLLGVVFGC
+397 GLRPLGAAGRGFRLLPGGEGVQS
-409 YPAVKA
+409 PARRSA
-415 SSLQP
+415 SGRVIGGRL
-420 VEALRAE
+420 